1 MARLPL
7 LVVDGYNVI
16 YGTTRYQG
24 LIDEHA
30 GAGALADVKYLSRDP
45 YGHDPFDR
53 ARDAL
58 VADVAAYAQGSYDP
72 VIVYDGAQNLSED
85 RPNLSK
91 AGVRVIFSQTGESAD
106 TVIERLVTR
115 ARHENRD
122 VLLVTSDNTIRFTV
136 GGVPVTSIS
145 SQLLATG
152 CARRRG
158 CARGEEPFAHD
169 AGGPAFARGAREA
182 LEAARPVACLRA
194 VASWDQ
200 VFSRHGGEPQREGGT
215 IGIPRQCGSMVEH
228 RPCNPVVMGSI
239 PITGSR

>member
-16 YGTTRYQG
+16 YGTTRYQV

-45 YGHDPFDR
+45 YGHDPFER
-53 ARDAL
+53 AREAL

-91 AGVRVIFSQTGESAD
+91 AGVRVVFSQTGESAD

-115 ARHENRD
+115 ARHEGRD

-145 SQLLATG
+145 SQLLATDIG
-152 CARRRG
+152 FVAR
-158 CARGEEPFAHD
+158 D
-169 AGGPAFARGAREA
+169 AEVAREERSHSRMT
-182 LEAARPVACLRA
+182 LEDRLSPA
-194 VASWDQ
+194 
-200 VFSRHGGEPQREGGT
+200 EREKLWKLLG
-215 IGIPRQCGSMVEH
+215 R
-228 RPCNPVVMGSI
+228 
-239 PITGSR
+239 